1 MEIKRIDKECQNHQ
15 NHENKQKQAKP
26 PTTTKN
32 HKI

>member
-15 NHENKQKQAKP
+15 NHQNMQKQAKP